1 MHTLLVNCPV
11 MIIWFDGTW
20 LILLKADSG
29 IEVADSTP
37 IPDPSMFVSKRS
49 PKPLVWGWDGSQNS
63 ETRWEKNNKTAPRVK
78 APSSR
83 RHYEGNLFQKGLLLL
98 IPGYKMSTVGKA
110 EVQLRAAQTQSE
122 SPPETSDSL
131 SFLGWFLLRVLRP
144 DFMMLVF
151 ACSFN

>member
-1 MHTLLVNCPV
+1 MLETHFYLQLTWKHCCSYL
-11 MIIWFDGTW
+11 MWFSNFFPQM
-20 LILLKADSG
+20 LKIVPQFQS
-29 IEVADSTP
+29 
-37 IPDPSMFVSKRS
+37 PSMFVSKRS

-110 EVQLRAAQTQSE
+110 EGQPRAAQTQSE

-144 DFMMLVF
+144 DLMMLVF